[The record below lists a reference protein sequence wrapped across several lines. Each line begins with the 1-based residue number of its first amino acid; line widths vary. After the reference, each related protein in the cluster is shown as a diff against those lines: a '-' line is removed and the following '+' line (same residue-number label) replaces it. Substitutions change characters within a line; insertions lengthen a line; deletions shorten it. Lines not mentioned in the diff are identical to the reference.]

1 VGVEE
6 LVEQQEEVQEEKQEE
21 KVDAAKVRKKRQ
33 LALLGVLVGVCLMT
47 LLVVFVAWKVLAPGP
62 PRRRA
67 GVEAHRVKARRVRKR
82 VQIPSVPQTVSQVPQ
97 NVVIVKRPATPVTVP
112 AASAPGGPV
121 PGGVVAGGEA
131 VVRETVPSAG
141 SVTVPVRTAPPVVQ
155 SKPPVA
161 QGQSQ
166 PQAVPP
172 QVPSVKPVTTV
183 SSPVVNPVKPSV
195 RKPEL
200 PEPEPLKPDVNVPIA
215 VKAKLGPDG
224 PVVGGEVVRPGVVLG
239 TPLGAV
245 KVKEVHN
252 TYLLCTDG
260 KGRDVKVELVYL

>member
-6 LVEQQEEVQEEKQEE
+6 LVEQQEEVQEEKQGE
-21 KVDAAKVRKKRQ
+21 KADTANVRKKRQ

-47 LLVVFVAWKVLAPGP
+47 LLVVFVAWKVLASKP

-82 VQIPSVPQTVSQVPQ
+82 VQIPSVPQTVPQV
-97 NVVIVKRPATPVTVP
+97 AVP

-155 SKPPVA
+155 SNPPVSPVA
-161 QGQSQ
+161 QGQPQ

-195 RKPEL
+195 REAVRKPKS
-200 PEPEPLKPDVNVPIA
+200 EPLKPDVNVSIA

-252 TYLLCTDG
+252 TYLLCTDE